1 MQDNL
6 ITRCPSCAT
15 AFRASEAQIAARN
28 GQVRCG
34 RCATVFDANAHL
46 IYVEPPTIPEASPEP
61 FELPSTI
68 PSDERLPAESI
79 RAENESLVLV
89 PAPAE
94 DPLRLPETVTEPEGS
109 AVHPVTD
116 TSLEL
121 DFGRKR
127 RPGASTI
134 SPWIG
139 WPGLAMLAILLLAQ
153 IAYHLRG
160 DIALLLPEAKPLL
173 AELCLVLGCDLP
185 LPRKPEMM
193 SIESSD
199 LQADTANP
207 GVMVLS
213 AILRNRAP
221 FAQQPP
227 ALELTLTDLQDQPVA
242 RRVLNAADYAPRG
255 AVADNT
261 ADKLFPASTEVPV
274 KIYFEA
280 SAVKATGYRLYL
292 FYP

>member
-1 MQDNL
+1 MQDSL

-15 AFRASEAQIAARN
+15 AFLANEAQIAARK
-28 GQVRCG
+28 GRVRCG
-34 RCATVFDANAHL
+34 RCATVFDAKAHRVS
-46 IYVEPPTIPEASPEP
+46 VEPPKMPKASTGS
-61 FELPSTI
+61 FGLPST
-68 PSDERLPAESI
+68 PSAQEQHPTGPI
-79 RAENESLVLV
+79 RAEVEPLVLT

-94 DPLRLPETVTEPEGS
+94 EPPEPAEVANS
-109 AVHPVTD
+109 ANQTGAD

-121 DFGRKR
+121 DFGRKQR
-127 RPGASTI
+127 SGAAAI

-139 WPGLAMLAILLLAQ
+139 WPGLVMLAFFLLAQ

-160 DIALLLPEAKPLL
+160 EIALLLPEAKPHL

-185 LPRKPEMM
+185 LPRKPELM

-213 AILRNRAP
+213 ATLRNRAP

-227 ALELTLTDLQDQPVA
+227 ALELTLTDVQDQPVA
-242 RRVLNAADYAPRG
+242 RRVLNAADYASRG
-255 AVADNT
+255 AAAGNVTDR
-261 ADKLFPASTEVPV
+261 LFPASTELPV

-280 SAVKATGYRLYL
+280 SSVKATGYRLYL

>member
-1 MQDNL
+1 MMQDAL

-15 AFRASEAQIAARN
+15 AFRASEAQIAARD

-34 RCATVFDANAHL
+34 RCATVFDAKAHR
-46 IYVEPPTIPEASPEP
+46 VPAEPPAAPETS
-61 FELPSTI
+61 
-68 PSDERLPAESI
+68 AESFEPASQEQAPESPI
-79 RAENESLVLV
+79 NAEDGSLILT

-94 DPLRLPETVTEPEGS
+94 DPPQPADAAPEPANTTEG
-109 AVHPVTD
+109 PVND
-116 TSLEL
+116 DANLAL
-121 DFGRKR
+121 DFGRKQR
-127 RPGASTI
+127 SGAATI

-139 WPGLAMLAILLLAQ
+139 WPGLAMLAILLTAQ
-153 IAYHLRG
+153 VAYHLRG
-160 DIALLLPEAKPLL
+160 DIALLLPEAQPRLT
-173 AELCLVLGCDLP
+173 ELCLMLGCDLP

-213 AILRNRAP
+213 ATLRNRAP

-242 RRVLNAADYAPRG
+242 RRVLNATDYALRG
-255 AVADNT
+255 AFASNMG
-261 ADKLFPASTEVPV
+261 DKLFPASTEVPV

-280 SAVKATGYRLYL
+280 ASVKATGYRLYL